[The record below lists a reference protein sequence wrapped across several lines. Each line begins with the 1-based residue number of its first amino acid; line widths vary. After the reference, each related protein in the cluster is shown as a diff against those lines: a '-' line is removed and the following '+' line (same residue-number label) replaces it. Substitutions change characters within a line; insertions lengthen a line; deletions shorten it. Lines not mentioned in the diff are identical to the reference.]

1 MRSVKLRWL
10 AMCGLFVLGAVVV
23 VPLTQANPPF
33 ANATYTGVTSQGL
46 AIVLI
51 VNEAGNGLAEGSYV
65 DFQCGDNPVARQFL
79 VGTSTHIPSGVT
91 NRSGEGITN
100 ADGMITT
107 LGFAGGTLSWR
118 FFGRFFTQAG
128 AAPGGGGGGGTF
140 PTGPPPPGTP
150 PPQFT
155 QPPGEVATGDFSGRN
170 NTGIPGGEG
179 FCSFR
184 ATWNAA
190 TPIPPA

>member
-65 DFQCGDNPVARQFL
+65 DFQCGDNPVARHFL
-79 VGTSTHIPSGVT
+79 GGTSTHIPSGVT

-100 ADGMITT
+100 ADGTITP
-107 LGFAGGTLSWR
+107 GFAGGIVNWR

-128 AAPGGGGGGGTF
+128 AAPGGGGGGDLPHRPASPWHAAAPVHAAAGR
-140 PTGPPPPGTP
+140 G
-150 PPQFT
+150 
-155 QPPGEVATGDFSGRN
+155 GDRRLLGAEQH
-170 NTGIPGGEG
+170 GHPGGRGLLFVPRDLERRHG
-179 FCSFR
+179 LSS
-184 ATWNAA
+184 
-190 TPIPPA
+190 